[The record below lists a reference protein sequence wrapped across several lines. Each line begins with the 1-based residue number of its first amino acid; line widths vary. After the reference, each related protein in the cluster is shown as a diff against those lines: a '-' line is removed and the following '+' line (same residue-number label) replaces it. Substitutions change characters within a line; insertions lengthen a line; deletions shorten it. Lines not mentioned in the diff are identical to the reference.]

1 MIFQIGKKN
10 IKEEH
15 FKELFLSMYPKLVR
29 YATLLMEDV
38 DDAKDIV
45 SGVMEEAWKRFDEIE
60 EKTRYAWLYTAVRNG
75 CLNRLKHLNVEQQYL
90 EEIIEATQKDVDSQY
105 WEHEFLLQQAEQIAS
120 DLPEPTRTILQLC
133 YWKKQTY
140 KQVAEQLGI
149 SPDTVKKHIS
159 KALKILRETMKG
171 SKV

>member
-1 MIFQIGKKN
+1 M
-10 IKEEH
+10 
-15 FKELFLSMYPKLVR
+15 
-29 YATLLMEDV
+29 
-38 DDAKDIV
+38 
-45 SGVMEEAWKRFDEIE
+45 
-60 EKTRYAWLYTAVRNG
+60 
-75 CLNRLKHLNVEQQYL
+75 NVEQQYL

-133 YWKKQTY
+133 YWKKQTC

>member
-38 DDAKDIV
+38 DEAKDIV
-45 SGVMEEAWKRFDEIE
+45 SGVMEETWKRFDEIE

-75 CLNRLKHLNVEQQYL
+75 CLNRLKTFEC
-90 EEIIEATQKDVDSQY
+90 
-105 WEHEFLLQQAEQIAS
+105 
-120 DLPEPTRTILQLC
+120 RTTIFGRD
-133 YWKKQTY
+133 YRSYT
-140 KQVAEQLGI
+140 
-149 SPDTVKKHIS
+149 
-159 KALKILRETMKG
+159 KG
-171 SKV
+171 C